1 MLSFPPDWTF
11 LAQII
16 IFVIVWT
23 CLRKLLF
30 EPNLSVLRTRQQR
43 TTGATNDAAAVN
55 TEAVTLDN
63 QYKESLSA
71 ARAEAR
77 SRVEAIYKDAEDQAK
92 SVVDAARKD
101 AELSF
106 LGIRGTLR
114 EETEQTQ
121 NTLRQQVD
129 EFAREI
135 SEKLLERPIPKP

>member
-30 EPNLSVLRTRQQR
+30 EPNLSVLITRQKR
-43 TTGATNDAAAVN
+43 TTGATSEAAAVN
-55 TEAVTLDN
+55 TEALTLDKK
-63 QYKESLSA
+63 YKESLSE

-101 AELSF
+101 AEQSF
-106 LGIRGTLR
+106 LTIRGTLR
-114 EETEQTQ
+114 EEIEQTQ
-121 NTLRQQVD
+121 NTLSRQVD

-135 SEKLLERPIPKP
+135 SEKLLERSVPKP

>member
-11 LAQII
+11 LAQVV

-30 EPNLSVLRTRQQR
+30 EPNLSVLLERQKR
-43 TTGATNDAAAVN
+43 TTGATSEAATLN
-55 TEAVTLDN
+55 TEALTLDN

-101 AELSF
+101 AEQSF
-106 LGIRGTLR
+106 LAIRSTLG
-114 EETEQTQ
+114 EEIEQTQ
-121 NTLRQQVD
+121 NTLRRQVD

-135 SEKLLERPIPKP
+135 SEKLLERSIPKP